1 MMNQHLGAI
10 FSEINNPSQ
19 NYATTILES
28 IAALETTK
36 NIFLNPNNAYMNQTL
51 ITNEFRQILNNVY
64 SSENPISAMNLINN
78 INKYAM
84 NHNQDLNQC
93 NNPYT
98 FLYYFLLMLD
108 EEYYNA
114 FQILNN
120 LNQEFPDIE
129 NAANFFKQIYESPS
143 ISIISKNYNF
153 SLIMTNFCNGCNSKK
168 FKPIFKKTIDLTID
182 SYYQMNN
189 SQPLTIND
197 CLKYYFTPKQV
208 SLNCQNCNSSNAFQ
222 ARIILKSGP
231 VIIINLMRNNYTGEK
246 DPNFVIDFNID
257 ISPYKKNKNDGNNIY
272 TLKSC
277 ISYSSYGFFT
287 DCLAKMD
294 NNKGTWFRY
303 MDKQVVLNNESL
315 LFGFQPVLLF
325 YEANDNQN
333 NNINNNMN
341 VNQNLNMNQNNNI
354 SIQNNQNKS
363 FDIIS
368 NFPLIKEIYFRDI
381 IHNFEFDFN
390 NNLNSINNEQSNL
403 QMNNNF
409 NNFNNYQ
416 NQNNN
421 NFGNISSQPQNQYN
435 MNQNNNNLNDMNN
448 MNNNIMINQNIN
460 NNNNLN
466 QNVNQIGNYDENEN
480 KIDEN
485 DNQNSNNNNNNEM
498 VNNPFFNEMKNS
510 EQNQN
515 SNFANNNFNMNINM
529 QNNINQNINQNENI
543 NNDINPNLNKNDNS
557 NFGNNIN
564 LNQNDNNIA
573 QNINNN
579 NQGDFSGQNQ
589 NDQLNQFNNNFNNEM
604 QNNMQQNININNNI
618 NNVQNQQIQNISQ
631 QNNFMPNNNNIISN
645 DMSSNMNSQEN
656 KKIEVPQMPSI
667 NIPQEEIKNNFNQ
680 DINPSLQSNQN
691 LNNENQNKINNEIPQ
706 NMMNP
711 INMNIN
717 PNQNNF
723 NAQIPQVNI
732 PQNIPNE
739 IHEIKK
745 EEPKQIKKEI
755 PKKEEAKP
763 KPIKKE
769 MPKPQ
774 NKNEPIKKEMP
785 KPQNKNEPI
794 KKEQKIENKKP
805 PENQAARKN
814 SVAEKAKLFA
824 AGGIKFNP
832 PQQAAAPVKRL
843 SHDIF
848 PKNEPKKEESK
859 PMHFGGG
866 QPNKMKDFKAMFE
879 KRGGIMGAQR
889 PSAQMMGMPHGFG
902 GMMLNNNDNSGQG
915 PTVDE
920 NKDLDKKLD
929 KIPVQKKKKKA
940 KINFDD
946 EN

>member
-114 FQILNN
+114 FQIQNN

-466 QNVNQIGNYDENEN
+466 QNVNRIGNYDENEN
-480 KIDEN
+480 KIEEN

-564 LNQNDNNIA
+564 LYQNDNNIA

-604 QNNMQQNININNNI
+604 QNNMQKNININNNI
-618 NNVQNQQIQNISQ
+618 NNVQNQKIQNISQ

-723 NAQIPQVNI
+723 NAKIPQVNI
-732 PQNIPNE
+732 PQNIPNK

-763 KPIKKE
+763 K
-769 MPKPQ
+769 
-774 NKNEPIKKEMP
+774 PIKKEMP

-866 QPNKMKDFKAMFE
+866 QLNKMKDFKAMFE